1 MSRVFAS
8 PYARHLAKARGIDL
22 AGLRGSGPGGRIVAA
37 DLEEAEAVA
46 APAEQAQAEQAQ
58 AEQARVEP
66 AQAPS
71 PAPGDLP
78 SAPAAILRRSV
89 ETAGPLSAAE
99 RAARIAA
106 AAEAEGLGA
115 LPLVDLADLGVE
127 SLDPALPEGASFA
140 LGVGEMAGRLTLA
153 LALAPQG
160 PAPEAAARLLDRIAR
175 ALAAPGA

>member
-37 DLEEAEAVA
+37 DLEKAAEVA
-46 APAEQAQAEQAQ
+46 AAAQSEQA
-58 AEQARVEP
+58 QARVEP

-71 PAPGDLP
+71 PTPGDLP
-78 SAPAAILRRSV
+78 PAPAAILRRSV

-106 AAEAEGLGA
+106 VAEATGAGA

-127 SLDPALPEGASFA
+127 SLDPALPEGASLA

-153 LALAPQG
+153 LALAPRG
-160 PAPEAAARLLDRIAR
+160 PAAEAAARLLDRIAR
-175 ALAAPGA
+175 ALAAPGE